1 MKTARTDQLS
11 NGKRKANV
19 KELKPAKATKPEDF
33 FVALSECHFMNEQ
46 SMGEI
51 SYYPG
56 FERWWKS
63 IDGVMR
69 AWADRDLHGGGA
81 MPPPR
86 AHALIKYMDEA
97 GVDVCFAL
105 RESMM
110 DVSGYATCMSTNAF
124 IMQEI
129 EPYPDRMY
137 LECNV
142 GPILRRGVKN
152 AIWELEFLVKNK
164 NAKLCKVYAPEDGPL
179 NDRQLWPFYEKAC
192 ELDIALTIHT
202 GMSYVCPQPNKYTL
216 PILLDDVCL
225 DFPDLKIIAYHMG
238 WPYHEELIGLAGKH
252 KNLYLSLS
260 GIIGWLAR
268 SPYRGYHLIGEAL
281 QWVSDD
287 KIVMGL
293 DLAFDDMQKAV
304 DYIRTL
310 QMPEELQDKWGYK
323 PITDETRAK
332 ILGLNLARLAKIKPT
347 KRVRKAKAR

>member
-1 MKTARTDQLS
+1 MSGEDSVADKTKDY
-11 NGKRKANV
+11 
-19 KELKPAKATKPEDF
+19 
-33 FVALSECHFMNEQ
+33 FVALSECHFMNPE
-46 SMGEI
+46 SMHEMA
-51 SYYPG
+51 YYPG

-69 AWADRDLHGGGA
+69 SWAGGRDLAGGA
-81 MPPPR
+81 AMPEPR
-86 AHALIKYMDEA
+86 AHDLIKYMDQF

-124 IMQEI
+124 ILKEI

-142 GPILRRGVKN
+142 GPILRRGVKH
-152 AIWELEFLVKNK
+152 AIWELEYLVTQR

-179 NDRQLWPFYEKAC
+179 NDKQLWPFYEKAC
-192 ELDIALTIHT
+192 ELDIALTVHT

-238 WPYHEELIGLAGKH
+238 WPYHEELMGLAGKH
-252 KNLYLSLS
+252 RNLYLSLS
-260 GIIGWLAR
+260 GIVGWFVH
-268 SPYRGYHLIGEAL
+268 SPYRGYHMIGEAL
-281 QWVSDD
+281 QWVPDD

-293 DLAFDDMQKAV
+293 DLAFDDMGKAV
-304 DYIRTL
+304 DYIRNL
-310 QMPEELQDKWGYK
+310 QMPDELQEKWGY
-323 PITDETRAK
+323 PAITDDTRAK
-332 ILGLNLARLAKIKPT
+332 ILGLNLAKLAKIEPT
-347 KRVRKAKAR
+347 KRVK